1 MFPLPKPAHKKFY
14 FRQDR
19 AAWCRSADDPRGT
32 TLTQAFYIPGD
43 QGVVLDYKGGLYT
56 PYSAKSGDRIS
67 ERYGGVCMAL
77 AHTSPGQHYPNVFD
91 DRNKAYA
98 VPAGV
103 EYKLLRQETGENCY
117 ILTEY
122 PLDRSQP
129 DWTTFGEP
137 QNRQVNK
144 SKKSF
149 RPQTLSAGENRLDFY
164 CFSGIC
170 EWPAF
175 TRRSCRMSHR
185 RFERST

>member
-19 AAWCRSADDPRGT
+19 AAWCR
-32 TLTQAFYIPGD
+32 
-43 QGVVLDYKGGLYT
+43 
-56 PYSAKSGDRIS
+56 
-67 ERYGGVCMAL
+67 GGVCMTF

-98 VPAGV
+98 IPSGV
-103 EYKLLRQETGENCY
+103 KYKLLRQETCENCY

-137 QNRQVNK
+137 
-144 SKKSF
+144 
-149 RPQTLSAGENRLDFY
+149 
-164 CFSGIC
+164 
-170 EWPAF
+170 
-175 TRRSCRMSHR
+175 
-185 RFERST
+185 

>member
-1 MFPLPKPAHKKFY
+1 
-14 FRQDR
+14 
-19 AAWCRSADDPRGT
+19 
-32 TLTQAFYIPGD
+32 
-43 QGVVLDYKGGLYT
+43 
-56 PYSAKSGDRIS
+56 
-67 ERYGGVCMAL
+67 MAL

-98 VPAGV
+98 IPAGV
-103 EYKLLRQETGENCY
+103 EYKMLRQETGENCY

-122 PLDRSQP
+122 PLDRSQL

-164 CFSGIC
+164 FFSGIC